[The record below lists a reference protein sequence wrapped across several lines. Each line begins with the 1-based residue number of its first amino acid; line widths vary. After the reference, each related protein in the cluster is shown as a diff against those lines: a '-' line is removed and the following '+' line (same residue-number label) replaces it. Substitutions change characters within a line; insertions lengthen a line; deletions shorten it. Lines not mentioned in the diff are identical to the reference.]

1 MSESNASVLRLLVI
15 HDTQSEAEPLLSTL
29 RNAGQAVRSHFIA
42 SLNELETVLSE
53 QHWDMLLVKL
63 DTQTVDPAAAVGTIQ
78 RAGKDLPILGLVD
91 AYDADRIGEA
101 LASGLTDVLVEGE
114 EQHLISAVKREKA
127 ALKARRELRETR
139 ASLQETEKRCQLL
152 LDSSVDAIAY
162 VHEGM
167 HIYANEAYQTLFGY
181 DDLEELQSTP
191 IMDLIARKDLDK
203 LKSSLKTFRDG
214 STGELTCVAEHVNG
228 EPFNIRMT
236 LSGASYEGEPCTQL
250 VIRRNDADNEE
261 LQAKIKEIST
271 QDLVTGLYNRQHFTD
286 ALKTAYLQVLKNN
299 TSQIVL
305 HIGIVNFSD
314 LKTKAGI
321 AGTDVI
327 LKELAEVYARHQP
340 KGSMLARY
348 GDDSFALLIGS
359 GNIDTLKADALKV
372 RKEIAD
378 HLFEVDGRTLPV
390 EVAFGIAHIDERCQ
404 NGQDALSHA
413 HQAYTRAFQEKTGV
427 QYYDKSDIANLSDDN
442 MAGKV
447 EHALEN
453 DGFRILFQPIISLR
467 GDSRE
472 HYDVL
477 LRLVDKDGTDV
488 MPEDFLPLIE
498 ARNQGAK
505 LDRWVVLN
513 TIKTLADHRKRGHN
527 TQVFIHLTPSSIQ
540 DPTFLP
546 WVNSA
551 LKAAK
556 LPGDALTF
564 QITEE
569 QAQSYLK
576 VAKAFSK
583 GLALLKCKLALTH
596 FGLIESGLSV
606 TRHLD
611 IDYIRVDGSFI
622 KALSKNDK
630 AMAPLETLVNA
641 IHKQD
646 INSIVPQIE
655 SAEIL
660 ASLWELGVNYIQ
672 GFYVQAPLT
681 GMDYEFDANDEEE
694 AV

>member
-1 MSESNASVLRLLVI
+1 MSESKAGALRLLVI
-15 HDTQSEAEPLLSTL
+15 HDTQNEAEPLLSLL
-29 RNAGQAVRSHFIA
+29 RNSGQAVRSHFIA
-42 SLNELETVLSE
+42 SLNELEKVLSN

-63 DTQTVDPAAAVGTIQ
+63 DTQTVDSSAAVSTIQ
-78 RAGKDLPILGLVD
+78 RVGKDIPILALID
-91 AYDADRIGEA
+91 NYDAERISEA
-101 LASGLTDVLVEGE
+101 LQHGLTDVLVEGA
-114 EQHLISAVKREKA
+114 EQQLINAVKRERA
-127 ALKARRELRETR
+127 SLKARRELRETR

-167 HIYANEAYQTLFGY
+167 HIYANEAYQNLFGY

-191 IMDLIARKDLDK
+191 IIDLIDRRDLDK
-203 LKSSLKTFRDG
+203 LKSSLKTYRDG
-214 STGELTCVAEHVNG
+214 KNGELNCIARHVNG
-228 EPFNIRMT
+228 DSFNIRMT

-250 VIRRNDADNEE
+250 VIRRNEADNEE
-261 LQAKIKEIST
+261 LQAKIKEISS
-271 QDLVTGLYNRQHFTD
+271 QDLVTGLYNRQHFSD
-286 ALKTAYLQVLKNN
+286 SLKTAYQQVLKTN

-305 HIGIVNFSD
+305 HIGIVNFNE
-314 LKTKAGI
+314 LKTRASM

-327 LKELAEVYARHQP
+327 LKELAEVYAKNQP
-340 KGSMLARY
+340 DDALLARY
-348 GDDSFALLIGS
+348 GEDSFAVLLPKGDI
-359 GNIDTLKADALKV
+359 NTIQTNALKV
-372 RKEIAD
+372 QQDISD
-378 HLFEVDGRTLPV
+378 HLFEVDGHTLPV

-404 NGQDALSHA
+404 SGQEALSHA
-413 HQAYTRAFQEKTGV
+413 HEAYTRAIQENSGV

-442 MAGKV
+442 MSAKV
-447 EHALEN
+447 QQALEN

-467 GDSRE
+467 GDNRE

-488 MPEDFLPLIE
+488 EPEAFLPMVE
-498 ARNQGAK
+498 ARDQGAK

-513 TIKTLADHRKRGHN
+513 TIKTLAEHRRRGHN
-527 TQVFIHLTPSSIQ
+527 TQVFIHLTASSIQ

-551 LKAAK
+551 LKASK

-583 GLALLKCKLALTH
+583 GLELLKCKLALTH

-622 KALSKNDK
+622 EALTKNDK
-630 AMAPLETLVNA
+630 AMAPLEALVNEV
-641 IHKQD
+641 HKQN
-646 INSIVPQIE
+646 INSIVPHIE
-655 SAEIL
+655 SAEVL

-672 GFYVQAPLT
+672 GYYVQAPLT
-681 GMDYEFDANDEEE
+681 EMDYEFDASDEEE
-694 AV
+694 VV

>member
-1 MSESNASVLRLLVI
+1 MSESNASAIRLLVI

-42 SLNELETVLSE
+42 SLSELETVLSE

-63 DTQTVDPAAAVGTIQ
+63 DTQTVDPTAAVATIQ
-78 RAGKDLPILGLVD
+78 RAGKDLPILALIE
-91 AYDADRIGEA
+91 AYDAERIGEA

-114 EQHLISAVKREKA
+114 EQHLVSAVKREKA

-191 IMDLIARKDLDK
+191 IMDLIARQDLDK
-203 LKSSLKTFRDG
+203 LKSSLKTYRDG

-228 EPFNIRMT
+228 ETFNIRMT

-261 LQAKIKEIST
+261 LQAKIKEISS

-286 ALKTAYLQVLKNN
+286 ALKTAYQQVLKSNS
-299 TSQIVL
+299 SQIVL
-305 HIGIVNFSD
+305 HVGVANFSD

-327 LKELAEVYARHQP
+327 LKELAEVYAQYQP
-340 KGSMLARY
+340 ADSLLARY
-348 GDDSFALLIGS
+348 GDDSFALLLAKGTVDDI
-359 GNIDTLKADALKV
+359 KADALKA
-372 RKEIAD
+372 RKAIAD

-390 EVAFGIAHIDERCQ
+390 DVAFGIAHIDERCQ
-404 NGQDALSHA
+404 NGQEALSHA
-413 HQAYTRAFQEKTGV
+413 HQAYTRAVHEKTGV

-442 MAGKV
+442 LAGKV
-447 EHALEN
+447 DHALEN

-488 MPEDFLPLIE
+488 MPEEFLPLIE
-498 ARNQGAK
+498 ARDQGAK

-513 TIKTLADHRKRGHN
+513 TIKTLAEHRKRGHN

-564 QITEE
+564 QVTEE

-622 KALSKNDK
+622 EALTSDDK

-655 SAEIL
+655 SAEVL

-672 GFYVQAPLT
+672 GYYVQAPLT

>member
-1 MSESNASVLRLLVI
+1 MSESNASALQLLVI
-15 HDTQSEAEPLLSTL
+15 HDTQSEAEPLLSVL

-63 DTQTVDPAAAVGTIQ
+63 DTQTVDPAVAVGTIQ
-78 RAGKDLPILGLVD
+78 RAGKDLPILGLINV
-91 AYDADRIGEA
+91 YDANRISEA

-127 ALKARRELRETR
+127 ALKARRELRETY

-191 IMDLIARKDLDK
+191 IMDLIARKDLDR
-203 LKSSLKTFRDG
+203 LKSSLKTCRDG

-286 ALKTAYLQVLKNN
+286 ALKTAYQQVLKNN
-299 TSQIVL
+299 ASQIVL
-305 HIGIVNFSD
+305 HFGIVNFSD

-359 GNIDTLKADALKV
+359 GNIDTLKADALEV

-404 NGQDALSHA
+404 NGQEALSHA
-413 HQAYTRAFQEKTGV
+413 HQAYTRAIQEKTGV

-477 LRLVDKDGTDV
+477 LRLVDKDGTDLL
-488 MPEDFLPLIE
+488 PEDFLPLIE

-527 TQVFIHLTPSSIQ
+527 TQVFIYLTPSSIQ

-576 VAKAFSK
+576 VAKSFSK
-583 GLALLKCKLALTH
+583 GLGLLKCKLALTH

-611 IDYIRVDGSFI
+611 IDYIRVHGSFI
-622 KALSKNDK
+622 EALPKNDK
-630 AMAPLETLVNA
+630 AMASLETLVSA

-681 GMDYEFDANDEEE
+681 GMDYEFDSNDEEE